1 MAYINQE
8 MKQVIAANLKPVLA
22 KYKVKATLSVQNN
35 LKIKLTV
42 KAGVLNIKNDF
53 IDAEPIWV
61 ETTGIGLRCYESP
74 RREPF
79 FIDSCFH
86 ARFKGDT
93 LDFLTAATKAMK
105 SAGWYE
111 ECDLQTD
118 YFNTAY
124 YWDIEL
130 ENYEYKGV

>member
-35 LKIKLTV
+35 LKIKLTLR
-42 KAGVLNIKNDF
+42 AGALNIKNDWIVF
-53 IDAEPIWV
+53 SREFRGVWTEV
-61 ETTGIGLRCYESP
+61 T
-74 RREPF
+74 EPF
-79 FIDSCFH
+79 FADAFFH
-86 ARFKGDT
+86 KCFKGNT
-93 LDFLTAATKAMK
+93 LDFLTAAAQAMK
-105 SAGWYE
+105 SADWYDE
-111 ECDLQTD
+111 SDGQTD

-124 YWDIEL
+124 YWDIDL